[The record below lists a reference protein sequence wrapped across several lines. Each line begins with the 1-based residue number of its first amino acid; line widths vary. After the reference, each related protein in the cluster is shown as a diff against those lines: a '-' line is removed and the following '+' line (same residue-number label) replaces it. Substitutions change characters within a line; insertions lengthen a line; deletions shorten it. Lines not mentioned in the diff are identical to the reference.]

1 MIQQNKNIPLEESYL
16 EEGGYSK
23 LVRAVAGLEPNINS
37 IGIITAENPLAQKL
51 SSEENKK
58 RNKELAADLRNLGY
72 GFYQIKGKFG
82 NYEHPFAIPNIIKSD
97 ILKLGTKYGQEAIIY
112 VEKSSTGSVAEM
124 IQTSGESGGYREI
137 SRVVLPLADDVEDFY
152 STYKGR
158 KFSIPFFDDM
168 FKKKALVRGRLVDI
182 E

>member
-1 MIQQNKNIPLEESYL
+1 MIQKENKNLSLKESYL

-37 IGIITAENPLAQKL
+37 IGIITAENPLAKKL
-51 SSEENKK
+51 SSEENKQ
-58 RNKELAADLRNLGY
+58 RNKNLASDLRSLGY

-82 NYEHPFAIPNIIKSD
+82 NYEHPFAIPNITKAD
-97 ILKLGTKYGQEAIIY
+97 ILKLGTKYEQEAIIY
-112 VEKSSTGSVAEM
+112 VEKTTTGSVAEM
-124 IQTSGESGGYREI
+124 IQTSGGNYNEM

-152 STYKGR
+152 SIYKGR